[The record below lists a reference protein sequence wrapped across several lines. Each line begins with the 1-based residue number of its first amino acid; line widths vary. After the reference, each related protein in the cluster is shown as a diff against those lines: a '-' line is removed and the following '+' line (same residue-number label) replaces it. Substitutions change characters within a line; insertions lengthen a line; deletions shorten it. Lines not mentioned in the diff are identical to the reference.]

1 MAKTEPY
8 SIERV
13 YEAKVSR
20 IWKALTDKNEMKQ
33 WYFDLDEFKA
43 EVGFEFQFSGTG
55 NEGKKY
61 LHLCKIQEV
70 IPEKKLSYS
79 WRYDG
84 FPGDSLVTFELFSE
98 GGKTRVKLTHQGIE
112 NFTAPNKDFAKE
124 SFMAGWT
131 ELIGISLKKFVE
143 GQV

>member
-1 MAKTEPY
+1 MSKTEPY
-8 SIERV
+8 TIERV
-13 YEAKVSR
+13 YDAKASVV
-20 IWKALTDKNEMKQ
+20 WKALTDKNDMKQ
-33 WYFDLDEFKA
+33 WYFDLVEFKA
-43 EVGFEFQFSGTG
+43 EVGFEFQFSGIG
-55 NEGKKY
+55 NEGKNY

-98 GGKTRVKLTHQGIE
+98 GAKTRVKLTHQGIE
-112 NFTAPNKDFAKE
+112 SFASNNKDFAKE

-131 ELIGISLKKFVE
+131 DLIGKSLKNFVE
-143 GQV
+143 QPV